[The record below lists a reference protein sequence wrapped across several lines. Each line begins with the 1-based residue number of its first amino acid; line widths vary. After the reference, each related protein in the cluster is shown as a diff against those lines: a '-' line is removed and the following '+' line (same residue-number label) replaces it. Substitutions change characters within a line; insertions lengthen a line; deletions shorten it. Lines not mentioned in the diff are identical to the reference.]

1 MINIVYPFLTK
12 IGILWLSGSIGP
24 SQEHFITNLIRQK
37 IVVEIDKLPTNYD
50 PKAEKVVVYTPEGE
64 YHEIGILFAYFIFKN
79 MGKRVVYLGQSLP
92 FDEVKFIIEKENP
105 SFVFSAFT
113 SFSTPQDVQNYVT
126 KIGTTFH
133 YQTIYLTGMQVVGQK
148 LDLTENIKVINTVQ
162 ELVDLGSQT
171 KA

>member
-1 MINIVYPFLTK
+1 
-12 IGILWLSGSIGP
+12 
-24 SQEHFITNLIRQK
+24 
-37 IVVEIDKLPTNYD
+37 
-50 PKAEKVVVYTPEGE
+50 
-64 YHEIGILFAYFIFKN
+64 
-79 MGKRVVYLGQSLP
+79 VVYLGQSLP